1 MKKFEYKM
9 VHRDNEK
16 LQKAVGILSG
26 SIYSAK
32 WSDTPADIPF
42 ANRLGD
48 EGWELV
54 HIQSQGTS
62 SYFFFKREKQ

>member
-16 LQKAVGILSG
+16 LQTAVGILSG
-26 SIYSAK
+26 GNWNAK
-32 WSDTPADIPF
+32 WSDHPADIPF
-42 ANRLGD
+42 ANKLGE

-54 HIQSQGTS
+54 QVQQLGTS